1 VLHARAQTDPEG
13 DRWKNYSTNSFYQ
26 REEGMTRTTKQQGRT
41 QQTTYKE
48 DEYQKYAE
56 RLHSY
61 LGNILK
67 SRANSKVKRIDDFEL
82 LRTYCEVKARLGRE
96 PREADVGR
104 SLKHSRNT
112 FRNHFGSYDNF
123 LAVIGVI
130 EGPPE
135 ERPII
140 PRSKLVWDEERPRII
155 DLIREF
161 RKVKEKL
168 GRTPTYEELGKM
180 SRFEDE
186 TFRKVILD
194 PDKLSNRC

>member
-1 VLHARAQTDPEG
+1 MVRNGKPARLQHGTI
-13 DRWKNYSTNSFYQ
+13 S
-26 REEGMTRTTKQQGRT
+26 EE
-41 QQTTYKE
+41 
-48 DEYQKYAE
+48 EYRGYAE
-56 RLHSY
+56 RLQAY

-67 SRANSKVKRIDDFEL
+67 HRETKVKRIDDFEL
-82 LRTYCEVKARLGRE
+82 LKTYCEVKSRLGRE

-112 FRNHFGSYDNF
+112 FRNHFGSYENF

-140 PRSKLVWDEERPRII
+140 PRSKLVWDEDRPRVI

-161 RKVKEKL
+161 RKVKEQL
-168 GRTPTYEELGKM
+168 
-180 SRFEDE
+180 
-186 TFRKVILD
+186 
-194 PDKLSNRC
+194 

>member
-1 VLHARAQTDPEG
+1 MARNGKPAKVLQPTVRD
-13 DRWKNYSTNSFYQ
+13 
-26 REEGMTRTTKQQGRT
+26 
-41 QQTTYKE
+41 

-61 LGNILK
+61 LGNVL
-67 SRANSKVKRIDDFEL
+67 RHRETKVKRIDDFEL

-112 FRNHFGSYDNF
+112 FRNHFGSYENF

-135 ERPII
+135 ERPAV
-140 PRSKLVWDEERPRII
+140 PRSRLVWDEERPRVI

-161 RKVKEKL
+161 RKVKEQL
-168 GRTPTYEELGKM
+168 GRTPTFDELGKL
-180 SRFEDE
+180 SRFEGE
-186 TFRKVILD
+186 TFRKLILD
-194 PDKLSNRC
+194 PDRLSKRV